1 MSKILP
7 PSPESKDDALDK
19 YFEKRNEIFNAII
32 KDDLQF
38 IKNVVRTEG
47 LKLSSPELK
56 DPETSVSALHHAIL
70 NSAKQVSEFLIE
82 SAEIELLTASFDNV
96 VRDVTTEV
104 TVLHQLAER
113 GSIRATKLFL
123 SRIPQKKE
131 KMRFLNQMTLVQPKG
146 QRPRQLSPLHI
157 AALNGR
163 NSMVKLFLNIGVDV
177 NFKNNKQD
185 TALLWAV
192 RGGHL
197 SVVKTL
203 IQMHADVNHT
213 NDKGSSPL
221 HWAVRY
227 GFTDIAKIL
236 IEKGKANVNMRR
248 KLGLVSLVILASALG
263 HADIVSLLCANGAD
277 VNTKIHGAETA
288 LHYAAAEGYPEVI
301 EVLLKHGSEINA
313 QNENGDTPLM
323 LAVKSKHTAAAELL
337 CLSMAD
343 VHIIN
348 RNGATVWHYAVQ
360 SPDSTTVKSLIE
372 SIKNRPEFK
381 TTKHGRHRM
390 QRKDLA
396 NVMHF
401 PVGKSPVLITASKG
415 DVDKMEELL
424 NMGCDPEA
432 KDELG
437 NTYLHIA
444 AQSNQSSIVME
455 FSDKDIIDSQN
466 SDGDTAIHIACRLAH
481 LDTVFAL
488 IQKNSK
494 VDIQNNRGETSLH
507 VAAKFGAKEMVKG
520 LVDYAIKTHNWSILD
535 LMDRKGN
542 TSLHAVAET
551 GNLDVVQFFSDSNIS
566 TRNSDGDTA
575 LHLAA
580 KSGNST
586 MVQMLL
592 DIFQSP
598 GRTIDVNIRN
608 HEGSTAL
615 DMCILYGNKDTVTS
629 IIQLGGDLSNQ
640 DEDGNT
646 ALHKVTFAT
655 LEEPKKVDTYLEIFE
670 TLASESV
677 RWWCIKHTIPYPT
690 EDLKMNGYKQEAFSY
705 LTSRCLNKQHLSV
718 ICLAAKVGATAI
730 LNSILNM
737 ENVFKIRYHGVLKFN
752 ITNITPST
760 TLKQEKTKSNKG
772 HLDGAA
778 SDQKE
783 PQQSLLESVVNLDA
797 PEVAVNILDLYPI
810 CLLEHSYSRLIFWIY
825 FLLMIP
831 HLAYMSFLTDVG
843 IPLAN
848 LNVTNSTLD
857 ALQQE
862 TVYPDLIILIWPL
875 LCLLFQLP
883 YLIKTIYSFASEN
896 KAKAEDST
904 FFKKVRIFIGVNTY
918 VITGIIFS
926 VIILVW
932 YMMNSYTIRNQEYAL
947 ALGIIAGWLNTMCF
961 TQGFKGIH
969 HFSRMIKHII
979 IRDIIRFLTVY
990 FIFLLAFSSAFYALF
1005 QACHEVA
1012 TEYPNTLHV
1021 MFLAFNLMLGVG
1033 DIDDITANFD
1043 DRNLS
1048 TVPINLVYVVYM
1060 IMSAV
1065 LLLNLL
1071 IAMMNNSYQSIQTRY
1086 ETTWRVGA
1094 VKLGLEWEKM
1104 LPAIARR
1111 FNSGSMQ
1118 MVRQAFTDRTECW
1131 WMLGVPFSVIDAEK
1145 DNHPDSSI
1153 GHRVDQLNHK
1163 MNDLESKV
1171 DDLNEKMC
1179 EIVNSLNQVWLRPK
1193 ASHV

>member
-7 PSPESKDDALDK
+7 PSPESQDDALDK
-19 YFEKRNEIFNAII
+19 YVGKRNKIFDAII

-47 LKLSSPELK
+47 LTLSSPELK

-70 NSAKQVSEFLIE
+70 NSAKLVSEYLIE
-82 SAEIELLTASFDNV
+82 SGEIELLTASFDNIV
-96 VRDVTTEV
+96 CDVTTKV

-113 GSIRATKLFL
+113 GSIRVTKLFL
-123 SRIPQKKE
+123 SRITQKKE

-163 NSMVKLFLNIGVDV
+163 NSMLKLFLNIGVDV

-203 IQMHADVNHT
+203 IQMHADVNHK

-263 HADIVSLLCANGAD
+263 HEDIVSLLCANGAD

-301 EVLLKHGSEINA
+301 EVLLKHGSDINA

-343 VHIIN
+343 VHIMN
-348 RNGATVWHYAVQ
+348 RNDATVWHYAVQ
-360 SPDSTTVKSLIE
+360 SPDSTTLKTLIK

-381 TTKHGRHRM
+381 TTKHRRQGM
-390 QRKDLA
+390 QGKDLA
-396 NVMHF
+396 NAMHF
-401 PVGKSPVLITASKG
+401 PVGKSPIFVTASKG

-424 NMGCDPEA
+424 DVGVDPEA

-437 NTYLHIA
+437 NNYLHIA
-444 AQSNQSSIVME
+444 AQFNQSSIVMN
-455 FSDKDIIDSQN
+455 FRDKGAIDSQN

-481 LDTVFAL
+481 QDTVFAL
-488 IQKNSK
+488 IQKNAK
-494 VDIQNNRGETSLH
+494 VDLQNNRGETALH
-507 VAAKFGAKEMVKG
+507 IAAKFGAKEMVKG

-535 LMDRKGN
+535 LMDEKGN
-542 TSLHAVAET
+542 TSLHVVAEA
-551 GNLDVVQFFSDSNIS
+551 GNLDVVQFFSDSNIR

-580 KSGNST
+580 KSGNPT

-598 GRTIDVNIRN
+598 GRTVDVNIRN

-615 DMCILYGNKDTVTS
+615 DICILHGNKDNVTS

-690 EDLKMNGYKQEAFSY
+690 EDLGLNRYKQEAFSY

-718 ICLAAKVGATAI
+718 ISLAANVGATAV

-737 ENVFKIRYHGVLKFN
+737 ENVFKIKYHNVLKFN
-752 ITNITPST
+752 ITNISPST
-760 TLKQEKTKSNKG
+760 NLKHDMTKSNERNLG
-772 HLDGAA
+772 GAA

-831 HLAYMSFLTDVG
+831 HLAYMSFLTAVG
-843 IPLAN
+843 IPLVNRNA
-848 LNVTNSTLD
+848 NSTGQ
-857 ALQQE
+857 APGQG
-862 TVYPDLIILIWPL
+862 TVYPDLIIFIWPV
-875 LCLLFQLP
+875 LCLLLQLP
-883 YLIKTIYSFASEN
+883 YLMNTIYSFASEN
-896 KAKAEDST
+896 KTKAEDST
-904 FFKKVRIFIGVNTY
+904 FFTKISFFIGANTY
-918 VITGIIFS
+918 VITGITFS
-926 VIILVW
+926 VIIIVW
-932 YMMNSYTIRNQEYAL
+932 YVMNLYFVSNQEYAL
-947 ALGIIAGWLNTMCF
+947 ALGLITGWLNTMCF
-961 TQGFKGIH
+961 TRGFKGIH
-969 HFSRMIKHII
+969 HFSRMIKEII

-990 FIFLLAFSSAFYALF
+990 FIFLLAFSFAFYALF
-1005 QACHEVA
+1005 QACPKVA
-1012 TEYPNTLHV
+1012 REYPTPVHAI
-1021 MFLAFNLMLGVG
+1021 FLAFNLMLGMG
-1033 DIDDITANFD
+1033 DIFEPTFQENFD
-1043 DRNLS
+1043 EVGRS
-1048 TVPINLVYVVYM
+1048 TVPIKLVYVVYM
-1060 IMSAV
+1060 IMSTI

-1071 IAMMNNSYQSIQTRY
+1071 IAMMNDSYQSIQTKH

-1118 MVRQAFTDRTECW
+1118 MVRQAFTDRTEYW
-1131 WMLGVPFSVIDAEK
+1131 WMLGVPLSVIDAEK

-1153 GHRVDQLNHK
+1153 GHSVDQINHK

-1171 DDLNEKMC
+1171 DDLNEKMGK
-1179 EIVNSLNQVWLRPK
+1179 ILNTLNQTKSKPCLN
-1193 ASHV
+1193 